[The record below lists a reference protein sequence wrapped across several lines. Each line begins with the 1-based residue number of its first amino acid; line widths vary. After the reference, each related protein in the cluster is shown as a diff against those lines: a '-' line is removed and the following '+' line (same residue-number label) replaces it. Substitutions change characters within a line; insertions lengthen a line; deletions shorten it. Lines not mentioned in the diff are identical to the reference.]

1 MNHVMN
7 SAFKRLVPR
16 IKIIN
21 SVVVLAG
28 LVLIQ
33 QSASAFTV
41 NIAAGTRV
49 VYLVVGNGSF
59 TGTLQGGG
67 TPASNATV
75 NTVSVNVPANVVGSG
90 TAQLMNTSSTQA
102 TSFWDGFTFC
112 SPATQQVY
120 IGGFFRMPGAAG
132 NATLSVATPVGG
144 LVNAGGDTI
153 PFSQIRWTSSGIGD
167 TGAEVIPSGT
177 FTGGTQTLASLP
189 VNTWNESCHTFS
201 YLNAAVVAAGTYTGR
216 ATYTLSAP

>member
-1 MNHVMN
+1 MNAALVSVL
-7 SAFKRLVPR
+7 SAFKGAGVG
-16 IKIIN
+16 
-21 SVVVLAG
+21 VLSAG
-28 LVLIQ
+28 LLLPAQ
-33 QSASAFTV
+33 FASAFTV
-41 NIAAGTRV
+41 NITPGARV
-49 VYLVVGNGSF
+49 VYLAVGNGSF
-59 TGTLQGGG
+59 TGTLQAGG
-67 TPASNATV
+67 TPANNATV
-75 NTVSVNVPANVVGSG
+75 NTVSVTVPANVVGSG
-90 TAQLMNTSSTQA
+90 AAQPMTTNSTQA

-153 PFSQIRWTSSGIGD
+153 PFSQIRWVSSGIGD

-201 YLNAAVVAAGTYTGR
+201 YLNATVVAAGTYTGR
-216 ATYTLSAP
+216 AIYTLSAP

>member
-1 MNHVMN
+1 MNAALVRLL
-7 SAFKRLVPR
+7 SAFNGVG
-16 IKIIN
+16 
-21 SVVVLAG
+21 VGVLSAG
-28 LVLIQ
+28 LLLPAQ
-33 QSASAFTV
+33 FASAFTV
-41 NIAAGTRV
+41 NITPGARV
-49 VYLVVGNGSF
+49 VYLAVGNGSF
-59 TGTLQGGG
+59 TGTLQAGG
-67 TPASNATV
+67 TPANNATV
-75 NTVSVNVPANVVGSG
+75 NTVSVTVPANVVGSG
-90 TAQLMNTSSTQA
+90 AAQPMTTNSTQA

-112 SPATQQVY
+112 LPATQQVY

-153 PFSQIRWTSSGIGD
+153 PFSQIRWVSSGIGD

-201 YLNAAVVAAGTYTGR
+201 YLNATVVAAGTYTGR
-216 ATYTLSAP
+216 AIYTLSAP

>member
-1 MNHVMN
+1 MNAALASVL
-7 SAFKRLVPR
+7 SAFKGALVG
-16 IKIIN
+16 
-21 SVVVLAG
+21 VLSAG
-28 LVLIQ
+28 LLLPAQ
-33 QSASAFTV
+33 FASAFTV
-41 NIAAGTRV
+41 NITPGARV
-49 VYLVVGNGSF
+49 VYLAVGNGSF
-59 TGTLQGGG
+59 TGTLQAGG
-67 TPASNATV
+67 TPANNATV
-75 NTVSVNVPANVVGSG
+75 NTVSVTVPANVVGSG
-90 TAQLMNTSSTQA
+90 AAQPMTTNSTQA
-102 TSFWDGFTFC
+102 ASFWDGFTFC

-153 PFSQIRWTSSGIGD
+153 PFSQIRWVSSGIGD

-201 YLNAAVVAAGTYTGR
+201 YLNATVVAAGTYTGR
-216 ATYTLSAP
+216 AIYTLSAP

>member
-1 MNHVMN
+1 MNAALVRLL
-7 SAFKRLVPR
+7 SAFNGVG
-16 IKIIN
+16 
-21 SVVVLAG
+21 VGVLSAG
-28 LVLIQ
+28 LLLSAQ
-33 QSASAFTV
+33 FASAFTV
-41 NIAAGTRV
+41 NITPGARV
-49 VYLVVGNGSF
+49 VYLAVGNGSF
-59 TGTLQGGG
+59 TGTLQAGG
-67 TPASNATV
+67 TPANNATV
-75 NTVSVNVPANVVGSG
+75 NTVSVTVPANVVGSG
-90 TAQLMNTSSTQA
+90 AAQPMTTNSTQA

-153 PFSQIRWTSSGIGD
+153 PFSQIRWVSSGIGD

-201 YLNAAVVAAGTYTGR
+201 YLNATVVAAGTYTGR
-216 ATYTLSAP
+216 AIYTMSAP

>member
-1 MNHVMN
+1 MNAALASVL
-7 SAFKRLVPR
+7 SAFKGA
-16 IKIIN
+16 
-21 SVVVLAG
+21 VVGVLSAG
-28 LVLIQ
+28 LLLPAQ
-33 QSASAFTV
+33 FASAFTV
-41 NIAAGTRV
+41 NITPGARV
-49 VYLVVGNGSF
+49 VYLAVGNGSF
-59 TGTLQGGG
+59 TGTLQAGG
-67 TPASNATV
+67 TPANNATV
-75 NTVSVNVPANVVGSG
+75 NTVSVTVPANVVGSG
-90 TAQLMNTSSTQA
+90 AAQPMTTNSTQA

-153 PFSQIRWTSSGIGD
+153 PFSQIRWVSSGIGD

-201 YLNAAVVAAGTYTGR
+201 YLNATVVAAGTYTGR
-216 ATYTLSAP
+216 AIYTMSAP

>member
-1 MNHVMN
+1 MNAALVSVL
-7 SAFKRLVPR
+7 SAFKGA
-16 IKIIN
+16 
-21 SVVVLAG
+21 VVGVLSAA
-28 LVLIQ
+28 LLLSAQ
-33 QSASAFTV
+33 FASAFTV
-41 NIAAGTRV
+41 NITPGARV
-49 VYLVVGNGSF
+49 VYLAVGNGSF
-59 TGTLQGGG
+59 TGTLQAGG
-67 TPASNATV
+67 TPANNATV
-75 NTVSVNVPANVVGSG
+75 NTVSVTVPANVVGSG
-90 TAQLMNTSSTQA
+90 AAQPMTTNSTQA

-112 SPATQQVY
+112 LPATQQVY

-153 PFSQIRWTSSGIGD
+153 PFSQIRWVSSGIGD

-201 YLNAAVVAAGTYTGR
+201 YLNATVVAAGTYTGR
-216 ATYTLSAP
+216 AIYTLSAP

>member
-1 MNHVMN
+1 MNAALASVL
-7 SAFKRLVPR
+7 SAVKGALVG
-16 IKIIN
+16 
-21 SVVVLAG
+21 VLSAG
-28 LVLIQ
+28 LLLPAQ
-33 QSASAFTV
+33 FASAFTV
-41 NIAAGTRV
+41 NITPGARV
-49 VYLVVGNGSF
+49 VYLAVGNGSF
-59 TGTLQGGG
+59 TGTLQAGG
-67 TPASNATV
+67 TPANNATV
-75 NTVSVNVPANVVGSG
+75 NTVSVTVPANVVGSG
-90 TAQLMNTSSTQA
+90 AAQPMTTNSMQA

-112 SPATQQVY
+112 LPATQQVY

-153 PFSQIRWTSSGIGD
+153 PFSQIRWVSSGIGD

-201 YLNAAVVAAGTYTGR
+201 YLNATVVAAGTYTGR
-216 ATYTLSAP
+216 AIYTLSAP

>member
-1 MNHVMN
+1 MNAALVILL
-7 SAFKRLVPR
+7 SASRGAG
-16 IKIIN
+16 IA
-21 SVVVLAG
+21 VLSAG
-28 LVLIQ
+28 LLLPAQ
-33 QSASAFTV
+33 FASAFTV
-41 NIAAGTRV
+41 NITPGARV
-49 VYLVVGNGSF
+49 VYLAVGNGSF
-59 TGTLQGGG
+59 TGTLQAGG
-67 TPASNATV
+67 TPANNATV
-75 NTVSVNVPANVVGSG
+75 NTVSVTVPANVVGSG
-90 TAQLMNTSSTQA
+90 AAQPMTTNSTQA

-153 PFSQIRWTSSGIGD
+153 PFSQIRWVSSGIGD

-201 YLNAAVVAAGTYTGR
+201 YLNATVVAAGTYTGR
-216 ATYTLSAP
+216 AIYTLSAP

>member
-1 MNHVMN
+1 MNAALVRLL
-7 SAFKRLVPR
+7 SAFNGVG
-16 IKIIN
+16 
-21 SVVVLAG
+21 VGVLSAG
-28 LVLIQ
+28 LLLPAQ
-33 QSASAFTV
+33 FASAFTV
-41 NIAAGTRV
+41 NITPGARV
-49 VYLVVGNGSF
+49 VYLAVGNGSF
-59 TGTLQGGG
+59 TGTLRAGG
-67 TPASNATV
+67 TPANNATV
-75 NTVSVNVPANVVGSG
+75 NTVSVTVPANVVGSG
-90 TAQLMNTSSTQA
+90 AAQPMTTNSTQA

-112 SPATQQVY
+112 LPATQQVY

-153 PFSQIRWTSSGIGD
+153 PFSQIRWVSSGIGD

-201 YLNAAVVAAGTYTGR
+201 YLNATVVAAGTYTGR
-216 ATYTLSAP
+216 AIYTLSAP

>member
-1 MNHVMN
+1 MNAALVRLL
-7 SAFKRLVPR
+7 SAFKGAGVG
-16 IKIIN
+16 
-21 SVVVLAG
+21 VLSAG
-28 LVLIQ
+28 LLLPAQ
-33 QSASAFTV
+33 FASAFTV
-41 NIAAGTRV
+41 NITPGARV
-49 VYLVVGNGSF
+49 VYLAVGNGSF
-59 TGTLQGGG
+59 TGTLQAGG
-67 TPASNATV
+67 TPANNATV
-75 NTVSVNVPANVVGSG
+75 NTVSVTVPANVVGSG
-90 TAQLMNTSSTQA
+90 AAQPMTTNSTQA

-153 PFSQIRWTSSGIGD
+153 PFSQIRWVSSGIGD

-201 YLNAAVVAAGTYTGR
+201 YLNATVVAAGTYTGR
-216 ATYTLSAP
+216 AIYTLSAP

>member
-1 MNHVMN
+1 MNAALVRLL
-7 SAFKRLVPR
+7 SAFNGVG
-16 IKIIN
+16 
-21 SVVVLAG
+21 VGVLSAG
-28 LVLIQ
+28 LLLSAQ
-33 QSASAFTV
+33 FASAFTV
-41 NIAAGTRV
+41 NITPGARV
-49 VYLVVGNGSF
+49 VYLAVGNGSF
-59 TGTLQGGG
+59 TGTLQAGG
-67 TPASNATV
+67 TPANNATV
-75 NTVSVNVPANVVGSG
+75 NTVSVTVPANVVGSG
-90 TAQLMNTSSTQA
+90 AAQPMTTNSTQA

-144 LVNAGGDTI
+144 LVNAGGNTI
-153 PFSQIRWTSSGIGD
+153 PFSQIRWVSSGIGD

-201 YLNAAVVAAGTYTGR
+201 YLNATVVAAGTYTGR
-216 ATYTLSAP
+216 AIYTLSAP

>member
-1 MNHVMN
+1 MNAALASVL
-7 SAFKRLVPR
+7 SAFKGA
-16 IKIIN
+16 
-21 SVVVLAG
+21 VVGVLSAG
-28 LVLIQ
+28 LLLPAQ
-33 QSASAFTV
+33 FASAFTV
-41 NIAAGTRV
+41 NITPGARV
-49 VYLVVGNGSF
+49 VYLAVGNGSF
-59 TGTLQGGG
+59 TGTLQAGG
-67 TPASNATV
+67 TPANNATV
-75 NTVSVNVPANVVGSG
+75 NTVSVTVPANVVGSG
-90 TAQLMNTSSTQA
+90 AAQPMTTNSTQA

-144 LVNAGGDTI
+144 LINAGGDTI
-153 PFSQIRWTSSGIGD
+153 PFSQIRWVSSGIGD

-201 YLNAAVVAAGTYTGR
+201 YLNATVVAAGTYTGR
-216 ATYTLSAP
+216 AIYTLSAP

>member
-1 MNHVMN
+1 MNAALASVL
-7 SAFKRLVPR
+7 SAFKGA
-16 IKIIN
+16 
-21 SVVVLAG
+21 VVGVLSAG
-28 LVLIQ
+28 LLLPAQ
-33 QSASAFTV
+33 FASAFTV
-41 NIAAGTRV
+41 NITPGARV
-49 VYLVVGNGSF
+49 VYLAVGNGSF
-59 TGTLQGGG
+59 TGTLQAGG
-67 TPASNATV
+67 TPANNATV
-75 NTVSVNVPANVVGSG
+75 NTVSVTVPANVVGSG
-90 TAQLMNTSSTQA
+90 AAQPMTTNSTQA

-153 PFSQIRWTSSGIGD
+153 PFSQIRWVSSGIGD

-201 YLNAAVVAAGTYTGR
+201 YLNATVVAAGTYTGR
-216 ATYTLSAP
+216 AIYTLSAP

>member
-1 MNHVMN
+1 MNRALNRFVHATGAAIPAAMF
-7 SAFKRLVPR
+7 AA
-16 IKIIN
+16 IT
-21 SVVVLAG
+21 
-28 LVLIQ
+28 LIHG
-33 QSASAFTV
+33 SASGFTV
-41 NIAAGTRV
+41 NITPGSRV

-75 NTVSVNVPANVVGSG
+75 NTVSVTVPANVIGSG
-90 TAQLMNTSSTQA
+90 AAQAMQTNSTQA

-120 IGGFFRMPGAAG
+120 VGGFFRMPGAAG
-132 NATLSVATPVGG
+132 NATLTVATPVGG

-153 PFSQIRWTSSGIGD
+153 PFNQVRWASSGIGD
-167 TGAEVIPSGT
+167 TGAQVIPAGT
-177 FTGGTQTLASLP
+177 FTGGTQTLATFA

-201 YLNAAVVAAGTYTGR
+201 YLNASVVAAGTYRGTAR
-216 ATYTLSAP
+216 YTLSAP